1 MDMTISI
8 LAEKAFT
15 DNWFNRTYGLN
26 ISKDDLVEL
35 FEVTTKD
42 QLFQFNGTLYEQFD
56 GVAMGS
62 PLGPLMANT
71 FMCTMEEVLHHQ
83 NKLPPFYNRYVDDVL
98 TTIQDVPSAELF
110 LEIYQMHV

>member
-1 MDMTISI
+1 MTISI

-35 FEVTTKD
+35 LEVARKD
-42 QLFQFNGTLYEQFD
+42 QLFQFIGTLYEQFD

-71 FMCTMEEVLHHQ
+71 FMCTVEEVLHHQ
-83 NKLPPFYNRYVDDVL
+83 NNALYYALTNRSQY
-98 TTIQDVPSAELF
+98 SE
-110 LEIYQMHV
+110 